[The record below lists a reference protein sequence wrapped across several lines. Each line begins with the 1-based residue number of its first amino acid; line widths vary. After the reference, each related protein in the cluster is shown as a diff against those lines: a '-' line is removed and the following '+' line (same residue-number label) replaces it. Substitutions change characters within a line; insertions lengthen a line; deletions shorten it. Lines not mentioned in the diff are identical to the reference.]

1 MKIGICAS
9 PQEAK
14 LACGAADYIE
24 MNLSYLASLSEEELK
39 EIKADMDACGIT
51 VLATN
56 NFFPGD
62 MKLCGS
68 EADAEKNFAYIQKA
82 ISRAALMGV
91 KYCVLGNGRAR
102 NIPDTENRM
111 LCEKQLEDAIRFAG
125 DCAKP
130 HDITIVLEPLNSAET
145 NVINTAREGAA
156 WVKKIGHPNVM
167 LLVDI
172 FHMVK
177 EKESESVILENID
190 IIRHMHI
197 AEPEKR
203 LYPNVGDAYDYH
215 ALKQLLKDAGYN
227 GGISIEGIPTGEFSE
242 SAPESL
248 GFLKS
253 VFA

>member
-14 LACGAADYIE
+14 CVCGMADYIE
-24 MNLSYLASLSEEELK
+24 MNLSYLASLSEEEVK

-51 VLATN
+51 VSATN
-56 NFFPGD
+56 NLFPGD
-62 MKLCGS
+62 MRLCGK
-68 EADAEKNFAYIQKA
+68 DVDTDTIFAYIRKA
-82 ISRAALMGV
+82 IESAALMGV
-91 KYCVLGNGRAR
+91 AFCVFGSGRQR
-102 NIPDTENRM
+102 NIPDTEDRM
-111 LCEKQLEDAIRFAG
+111 ACEKQLTDMIRFMG

-130 HDITIVLEPLNSAET
+130 HGITIVLEPLNSAET

-203 LYPNVGDAYDYH
+203 LYPRSGDAYDYY
-215 ALKQLLKDAGYN
+215 ALKKLLTEAGYD
-227 GGISIEGIPTGEFSE
+227 GGISIEGIPIGEFSE

>member
-9 PQEAK
+9 PQEAECV
-14 LACGAADYIE
+14 CGMADYIE
-24 MNLSYLASLSEEELK
+24 MNLSYLASLSEEEVK
-39 EIKADMDACGIT
+39 EIKADMDTCGIT
-51 VLATN
+51 VSATN
-56 NFFPGD
+56 NLFPGD
-62 MKLCGS
+62 IKLCGS
-68 EADAEKNFAYIQKA
+68 EAEPEAIFAYIRKA
-82 ISRAALMGV
+82 ISRADFMGV

-102 NIPDTENRM
+102 NIPDTEDRM
-111 LCEKQLEDAIRFAG
+111 LCEKQMEDIIRFAG

-130 HDITIVLEPLNSAET
+130 HGITIVLEPLNSAET

-156 WVKKIGHPNVM
+156 WVRKINHPNVM

-177 EKESESVILENID
+177 EQESESVILENID

-203 LYPNVGDAYDYH
+203 LYPRSGDAYDYS
-215 ALKQLLKDAGYN
+215 ALKKLLTEAGYD
-227 GGISIEGIPTGEFSE
+227 GGISIEGIPIGEFSE